1 MTELMFNR
9 RNFHLRTAIE
19 REKHL
24 IEKKNKG
31 PKFELGAKDLEEH
44 RFGALSNAGSSP

>member
-1 MTELMFNR
+1 MITFMIQTSRLV
-9 RNFHLRTAIE
+9 RTAIE